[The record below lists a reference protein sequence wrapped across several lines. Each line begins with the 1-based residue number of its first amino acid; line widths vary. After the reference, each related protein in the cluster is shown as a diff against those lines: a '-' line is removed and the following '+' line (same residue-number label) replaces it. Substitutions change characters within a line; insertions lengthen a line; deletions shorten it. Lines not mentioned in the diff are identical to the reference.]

1 MNRFVSPGTILTIIL
16 LQFGQFISVEKFT
29 ENNVY
34 SPCTLQ
40 SRHFASENKGSWEER
55 LTQIRYSSSGCQSG
69 PGPGSGPDL
78 GSGPVSG
85 PGPGSGPGT
94 GPGSGPGSG
103 PDSGSSSGPWSSGG
117 EVQLDVGV
125 SL

>member
-34 SPCTLQ
+34 SPCILQ

-69 PGPGSGPDL
+69 PGPGSGPGPD
-78 GSGPVSG
+78 SGPCPV
-85 PGPGSGPGT
+85 SGPGT
-94 GPGSGPGSG
+94 GPGSGPGSCPGSG
-103 PDSGSSSGPWSSGG
+103 PSSGPRSSGGEGGG

-125 SL
+125 SR